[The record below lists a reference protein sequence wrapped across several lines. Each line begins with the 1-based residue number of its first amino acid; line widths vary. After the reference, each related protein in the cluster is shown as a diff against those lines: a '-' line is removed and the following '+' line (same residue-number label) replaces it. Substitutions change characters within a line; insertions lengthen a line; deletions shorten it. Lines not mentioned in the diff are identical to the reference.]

1 MFKSLAC
8 FALLI
13 FAAPIS
19 NSFASSTDSMQ
30 LAAVASGKLIH
41 GKGIHNQ
48 CLPFALGL
56 AQVFHDQYKVNS
68 VGIVYSWVVPGFP
81 VITGRHI
88 VVQYTTV
95 ESGVTK
101 HWITDNETKYPV
113 QVEGNNPSAW
123 IAAFN
128 HQGSFTIDRILQ
140 LPLTSMAD
148 REYIGAALM
157 GGTLVR

>member
-19 NSFASSTDSMQ
+19 NSFASSRDSMQ

-56 AQVFHDQYKVNS
+56 AQVFHDQYKVAS
-68 VGIVYSWVVPGFP
+68 VGIVYTWVVPGFP
-81 VITGRHI
+81 VIVGRHI
-88 VVQYTTV
+88 V
-95 ESGVTK
+95 
-101 HWITDNETKYPV
+101 
-113 QVEGNNPSAW
+113 
-123 IAAFN
+123 
-128 HQGSFTIDRILQ
+128 DRVLQ
-140 LPLTSMAD
+140 LPLTSISD
-148 REYIGAALM
+148 REYIGGALM
-157 GGTLVR
+157 AGTMSH

>member
-8 FALLI
+8 FALLN
-13 FAAPIS
+13 FTALTS
-19 NSFASSTDSMQ
+19 NSFASSTNSMQ
-30 LAAVASGKLIH
+30 LATVASGKQIH

-56 AQVFHDQYKVNS
+56 AQVFHDQYKVSS
-68 VGIVYSWVVPGFP
+68 VGIVYSWVAPGFP

-88 VVQYTTV
+88 VIQYTTV
-95 ESGVTK
+95 EAGITK
-101 HWITDNETKYPV
+101 RWIADNETKYPQ
-113 QVEGNNPSAW
+113 QVEGTSPTAW

-128 HQGSFTIDRILQ
+128 HRGTFTIDRVLQ

-148 REYIGAALM
+148 REYIGGALM
-157 GGTLVR
+157 GGTLVH

>member
-1 MFKSLAC
+1 
-8 FALLI
+8 
-13 FAAPIS
+13 
-19 NSFASSTDSMQ
+19 MQ
-30 LAAVASGKLIH
+30 LAAVASSKQIH

-81 VITGRHI
+81 VVTGRHI
-88 VVQYTTV
+88 VVGYTTV
-95 ESGVTK
+95 ESGITK
-101 HWITDNETKYPV
+101 RWIADNETKYPQ
-113 QVEGNNPSAW
+113 QVTGNNPTAW

-128 HQGSFTIDRILQ
+128 QHGSFTIDRVLQ
-140 LPLTSMAD
+140 LPLTTMAD
-148 REYIGAALM
+148 REYIGLALM

>member
-8 FALLI
+8 FALLNI
-13 FAAPIS
+13 AALTS
-19 NSFASSTDSMQ
+19 NSLASSTDSMH
-30 LAAVASGKLIH
+30 LATVASGKQIH

-56 AQVFHDQYKVNS
+56 AQVFHDQYKVSS

-95 ESGVTK
+95 EAGVTK
-101 HWITDNETKYPV
+101 RWITDNETKYPV
-113 QVEGNNPSAW
+113 QVEGTNPTAW
-123 IAAFN
+123 IDAFN
-128 HQGSFTIDRILQ
+128 HHGSFTIDRVLQ
-140 LPLTSMAD
+140 LPLTSIAD
-148 REYIGAALM
+148 REYIGGALM

>member
-19 NSFASSTDSMQ
+19 HSFASSSDSTQ

-56 AQVFHDQYKVNS
+56 AQVFHDQYKVSS
-68 VGIVYSWVVPGFP
+68 VGIVYSWAAPGFP
-81 VITGRHI
+81 VMTGRHI

-101 HWITDNETKYPV
+101 RWITDNETKYPLQV
-113 QVEGNNPSAW
+113 QGNNPVAW

-148 REYIGAALM
+148 REYIGEALM

>member
-8 FALLI
+8 FALLNI
-13 FAAPIS
+13 VALTS
-19 NSFASSTDSMQ
+19 NSLASSTDSMH
-30 LAAVASGKLIH
+30 LAAVASGKQIH

-56 AQVFHDQYKVNS
+56 AQVFHDQYKVSS
-68 VGIVYSWVVPGFP
+68 VGIVPGFP

-95 ESGVTK
+95 EFGVTK
-101 HWITDNETKYPV
+101 RWVTDNETKYPV
-113 QVEGNNPSAW
+113 QVEGTNPTAW
-123 IAAFN
+123 INAFN
-128 HQGSFTIDRILQ
+128 HHGSFTIDRILQ
-140 LPLTSMAD
+140 LPLTSLAD
-148 REYIGAALM
+148 RGYIGGALM